1 MRKTNRE
8 THRQLR
14 EYGHSD
20 TVISVLD
27 LARQLSDRTRDLA
40 PLLRALA
47 VEPVHIRL
55 LGPNSTLGYSTDGQR
70 RYVHAFTSVPR
81 LVASMDAEDEQLSM
95 QQVPLPQLAAQ
106 LPESTGILLD
116 VGSPMQRPIEPEHLR
131 EIRAMAA
138 GIATRCALHAVEGED
153 LHVVPGPDSLMPLD
167 ERVRA
172 IVAEHAGPDA
182 AATLA
187 RAMARLDGVGGRD
200 WPVYF
205 LDTGTTSA
213 DAASAIRDQVGPSV
227 LVVHGENNGS
237 LPDALTGARNRAV
250 LLAGLS

>member
-1 MRKTNRE
+1 MRKKSRE
-8 THRQLR
+8 AHRQLR

-55 LGPNSTLGYSTDGQR
+55 LAPNGTLGYSTDGQR

-81 LVASMDAEDEQLSM
+81 LAASMDVEDEQLSM

-106 LPESTGILLD
+106 LPEGTGVLLD

-138 GIATRCALHAVEGED
+138 GIATRCCH
-153 LHVVPGPDSLMPLD
+153 PGQGDGP
-167 ERVRA
+167 
-172 IVAEHAGPDA
+172 AG
-182 AATLA
+182 
-187 RAMARLDGVGGRD
+187 RRGR
-200 WPVYF
+200 P
-205 LDTGTTSA
+205 
-213 DAASAIRDQVGPSV
+213 R
-227 LVVHGENNGS
+227 
-237 LPDALTGARNRAV
+237 
-250 LLAGLS
+250 LAGVLPGRRDDVRGRGLGHQGPGGPVRTRRPRREQRLTTRHADRRPEPGRPARQPAVTC